1 MAFMGMF
8 MGFMLVVAI
17 VLGTSAFVTAVC
29 FVAAGLVMFFK
40 KRKNKGV
47 KVKAPWYVILL
58 RILGG
63 VAAIPMV
70 LAVCVVVYA
79 LIANAADKRTNLARA
94 VMSYDYVQAERIL
107 ENGADPDIRDEYG
120 RTLLMCIAVHEPYYS
135 AEDENRYELADA
147 SGWNDEEDIQMM
159 ELLLEYGA
167 DIDAAVP
174 DCGEPTAHEYGGE
187 TGWNSIYANSDHPCG
202 NTALIYA
209 VRYRSADVIE
219 FLLANGADVN
229 AANDC
234 GFTPLLMCVDIR
246 TDADDGLEIT
256 EMLLEE
262 GADPNAVT
270 NFHQDITWLVMRH
283 GNGDNDEISELIDE
297 ALW

>member
-17 VLGTSAFVTAVC
+17 ILGTSAFVTAVC
-29 FVAAGLVMFFK
+29 FVSAGLVMFFK

-135 AEDENRYELADA
+135 AEDSNRYELADS
-147 SGWNDEEDIQMM
+147 SGWNDDEDIQMM
-159 ELLLEYGA
+159 ELLL
-167 DIDAAVP
+167 V
-174 DCGEPTAHEYGGE
+174 
-187 TGWNSIYANSDHPCG
+187 
-202 NTALIYA
+202 
-209 VRYRSADVIE
+209 
-219 FLLANGADVN
+219 LLAQEQV
-229 AANDC
+229 
-234 GFTPLLMCVDIR
+234 
-246 TDADDGLEIT
+246 IT
-256 EMLLEE
+256 L
-262 GADPNAVT
+262 
-270 NFHQDITWLVMRH
+270 
-283 GNGDNDEISELIDE
+283 
-297 ALW
+297 

>member
-1 MAFMGMF
+1 
-8 MGFMLVVAI
+8 
-17 VLGTSAFVTAVC
+17 
-29 FVAAGLVMFFK
+29 
-40 KRKNKGV
+40 
-47 KVKAPWYVILL
+47 
-58 RILGG
+58 
-63 VAAIPMV
+63 
-70 LAVCVVVYA
+70 
-79 LIANAADKRTNLARA
+79 
-94 VMSYDYVQAERIL
+94 MSYDYVQAERIL
-107 ENGADPDIRDEYG
+107 QNGADPDIRDEYG

-135 AEDENRYELADA
+135 AEDSNRYELADS
-147 SGWNDEEDIQMM
+147 SGWNDDEDIQMM

-174 DCGEPTAHEYGGE
+174 DCGDPTAHEYGGE

-219 FLLANGADVN
+219 FFLENGADVN

-234 GFTPLLMCVDIR
+234 GFTPLLMCVDMR
-246 TDADDGLEIT
+246 TDNDDGLEIT

-262 GADPNAVT
+262 GADPYAVT

-283 GNGDNDEISELIDE
+283 GNDDNDQISALIDE